1 MKTPL
6 DAFANRVGF
15 LSLNQADQIRSLA
28 WFLHTVSGK
37 ERLVTSDFRE
47 CFQALHLEPPNIS
60 RYLSYLSEG
69 KGRAFIRDRKGFRLE
84 AKCRARL
91 GDAYSDEIETVQIRK
106 LLSDTVGGI
115 SDAEQRIFADEAL
128 RCFSV
133 KAFRASIVMT
143 WNLAYDHLCRW
154 LHADPT
160 RLSAFNAS
168 LLVKYPK
175 NKTAISKFQDF
186 ADLKEFEVVETCA
199 HAKLISKNLSDLL
212 KEKLKRRNAAAHPS
226 TVAITQAQAEDVI
239 TDLVA
244 NVLKKLV

>member
-1 MKTPL
+1 MTTSL
-6 DAFANRVGF
+6 DAFAKRVGF

-28 WFLHTVSGK
+28 WFLHTESGK

-47 CFQALHLEPPNIS
+47 CFQSLHLDPPNIS

-84 AKCRARL
+84 AKCRAKL
-91 GDAYSDEIETVQIRK
+91 GEAYSDEVETIQIRK
-106 LLSDTVGGI
+106 MLSDAVGSI

-154 LHADPT
+154 IHADP
-160 RLSAFNAS
+160 AKMAEFNSS
-168 LLVKYPK
+168 LVAKYPK
-175 NKTAISKFQDF
+175 GKSAIVKFQDF
-186 ADLKEFEVVETCA
+186 ADLKEFEVIETSA

-226 TVAITQAQAEDVI
+226 SVSISQAQAEDVI

-244 NVLKKLV
+244 NVLNKLV